1 MSNSDDK
8 PVNNNLTATGIR
20 EGYSHYHKPC
30 PYEYVD
36 VYRVLELFGVT
47 DPCLQHAIKKLLVAG
62 GRGAKPAPKDIAE
75 AIVTLTRWQQMRQEE
90 EIAKNDRPST

>member
-1 MSNSDDK
+1 MSNSDNKTSSPD
-8 PVNNNLTATGIR
+8 LSSAGIR

-62 GRGAKPAPKDIAE
+62 GRGQKDISRDVQE

-90 EIAKNDRPST
+90 EIAKND